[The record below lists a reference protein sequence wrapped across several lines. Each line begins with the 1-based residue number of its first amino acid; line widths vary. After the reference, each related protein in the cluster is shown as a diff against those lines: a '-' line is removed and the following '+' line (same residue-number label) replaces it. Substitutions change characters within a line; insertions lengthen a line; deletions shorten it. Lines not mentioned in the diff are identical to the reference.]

1 MVHSEEWRSDQELIE
16 LAYDIVKEAPVESG
30 SSVSSVRLHVSYR
43 RKETFE
49 LTKSQAPHEEFGV
62 YPNSGK

>member
-1 MVHSEEWRSDQELIE
+1 MIYIAEWRSDCELHE
-16 LAYDIVKEAPVESG
+16 LAYDIVKETPVESG